1 MHLQYRLW
9 LWTTRE
15 HLKMLQAVIKNTEHV
30 VTDETCLLN
39 PVYTIQPV
47 LKPVVQP
54 VWQSAVS
61 CKQTSNRLSN
71 VVTDETCLLRVKIDC
86 TRDNVMR
93 VNITYLLT

>member
-1 MHLQYRLW
+1 MQKYCELNKIQTRKNEIDVEQKYIKRHKMHLQYRLW

-30 VTDETCLLN
+30 VTDETCLL
-39 PVYTIQPV
+39 
-47 LKPVVQP
+47 
-54 VWQSAVS
+54 
-61 CKQTSNRLSN
+61 
-71 VVTDETCLLRVKIDC
+71 RVKIDC